1 MIEGGGFSSLFHMWR
16 LQPFAPAPITAL
28 DSLCTHG
35 KLTHIDFPSP
45 FMVPELDGE
54 TTLTRADHRSRAKMI
69 EYSSLFRYFLAA
81 LHKRMRLAVGRS
93 VCNAFIEGA
102 VIVATVGAK

>member
-45 FMVPELDGE
+45 FMVLELDGE
-54 TTLTRADHRSRAKMI
+54 TTFTRADHRSRAKMI
-69 EYSSLFRYFLAA
+69 EYRSPLRYVLAA
-81 LHKRMRLAVGRS
+81 LHKRMHLAVGRL
-93 VCNAFIEGA
+93 VCSAFIEGA
-102 VIVATVGAK
+102 VIDASVGA